1 MEKKLTIHY
10 YEEGDELNVLLG
22 KPTEALYVELDD
34 EIYVRLHLDTKE
46 VLGFTITNFRA
57 SGRRRKGAV
66 PILWHFALPPKEAQ
80 QLMNT
85 SESAFTN

>member
-10 YEEGDELNVLLG
+10 YEEGDELNVLVG

-34 EIYVRLHLDTKE
+34 EVYVRLHPETKE

-57 SGRRRKGAV
+57 RSRRRKGSV
-66 PILWHFALPPKEAQ
+66 PILGHFALPRKEAQ
-80 QLMNT
+80 R
-85 SESAFTN
+85 FTIS